1 MKPVIQTRCLLFGE
15 SSWLSRRI
23 HILVGALLL
32 LPLSFAPALS
42 DDLDLTELSLDE
54 LAEIEVTSVSKKGE
68 RLWQTAAAAHVTTQ
82 DDIRRSGHTSIPE
95 ILRTVPGMHV
105 AQIDANSYAV
115 SARGFN
121 GRFATKML
129 VMIDGLSV
137 YSPFF
142 SGVFWEEMN
151 LPLDSIER
159 IEVIRGPGA
168 TVWGANAVNGVVNI
182 ITKHAEDSHRAR
194 VETGVGNDK
203 IGFGSLG
210 FGSELLDNTYYR
222 IDMNGLLHD
231 SFNSPLEAGYN
242 DEWGFAN
249 GSFRLDWTQSASNS
263 IMMTGGFSRSSFH
276 RNLRAVASLTPPYT
290 YAPQFESQGRVGH
303 LLGRWDHISSTT
315 SDFSV
320 NASIRRHE
328 TEEVWTKINTTQTDL
343 EFRHRFAGGDRHEI
357 VYGAGARFIDVSAA
371 PSFTFSLDRNDETVE
386 TFSAFIQDEIQ
397 FHERFGITV
406 GTKLE
411 HNSFTDFEW
420 QPSFRFAWTPTEKQ
434 VYWGAVSRAVRTPSR
449 VENSGNM
456 AVGVIPADSFGPGQP
471 TTLYV
476 WEGQESFES
485 EDLLAY
491 ELGTRHRLGDW
502 LSLDAAAYYNVYE
515 NLGSL
520 EFMEPEVTQAA
531 AETYVR
537 LPLAQVNGNAGT
549 SMGFEI
555 AADAHLHRAWRVRAG
570 YTFTELNLDLE
581 YNDGGGLGNF
591 SGGTPTHTGFIQSM
605 VTLPKQWTAD
615 WTLRYVDQL
624 DIRNPDPSKDGVSSY
639 VELNAVVT
647 HRFNS
652 WLSMMIGGNNLLNEH
667 HEEFYPEFFGGPS
680 LTEIGRG
687 GYVGARLTF

>member
-1 MKPVIQTRCLLFGE
+1 MLSL
-15 SSWLSRRI
+15 SS
-23 HILVGALLL
+23 V
-32 LPLSFAPALS
+32 PAVS

-68 RLWQTAAAAHVTTQ
+68 RLWQTAAAAHVITQ

-95 ILRTVPGMHV
+95 LLRTVPGMHV

-129 VMIDGLSV
+129 VMVDGLSV

-142 SGVFWEEMN
+142 SGVFWEEIN
-151 LPLDSIER
+151 LSLDTIER

-194 VETGVGNDK
+194 IETGAGNDK

-210 FGSELLDNTYYR
+210 FGSELLSNTYYR
-222 IDMNGLLHD
+222 IDMNGQLHD
-231 SFNSPLEAGYN
+231 SFNSPLQAGYN

-249 GSFRLDWTQSASNS
+249 GSFRLDRTHSASNS
-263 IMMTGGFSRSSFH
+263 LMMTGGYSRSSFH
-276 RNLRAVASLTPPYT
+276 RNLQAIESLTPPYT
-290 YAPQFESQGRVGH
+290 FAPQFESYANTAY
-303 LLGRWDHISSTT
+303 LLGRWDHTSSTT

-320 NASIRRHE
+320 NASIRNHE
-328 TEEVWTKINTTQTDL
+328 TEEIWTKIKTTQTDL

-357 VYGAGARFIDVSAA
+357 VYGVGARFIDVSAS

-386 TFSAFIQDEIQ
+386 TFSAFVQDEIQ

-520 EFMEPEVTQAA
+520 EFMDPEVTQAA

-549 SMGFEI
+549 SLGFEI
-555 AADAHLHRAWRVRAG
+555 AADAHLHRSWRVRAG
-570 YTFTELNLDLE
+570 YTFTELNLDFE
-581 YNDGGGLGNF
+581 FSGGDGLGNA
-591 SGGTPTHTGFIQSM
+591 SGGTPTHTGFVQSM

-615 WTLRYVDQL
+615 WTLRYVDRL
-624 DIRNPDPSKDGVSSY
+624 NLNNPDPSKDGVASY

-680 LTEIGRG
+680 LTEIGRS